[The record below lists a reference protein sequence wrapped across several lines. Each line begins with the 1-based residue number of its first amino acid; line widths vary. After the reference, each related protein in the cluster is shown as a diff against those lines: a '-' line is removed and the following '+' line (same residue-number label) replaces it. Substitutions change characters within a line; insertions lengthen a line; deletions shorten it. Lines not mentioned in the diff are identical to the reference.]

1 MARGSDSSY
10 RDHKYPVSTLK
21 MMPIP
26 EGVAIPNFFTQVKD
40 GKFEGNEL
48 NQQGVAA
55 TLNELHKWAEAL
67 APLREEIR
75 NRK

>member
-1 MARGSDSSY
+1 
-10 RDHKYPVSTLK
+10 
-21 MMPIP
+21 MPIP
-26 EGVAIPNFFTQVKD
+26 EGVAIPNFYAQIKD
-40 GKFEGNEL
+40 GTFEGNEL
-48 NQQGVAA
+48 NQQGASA